1 MNHTPAVTI
10 VVPVYNAMPWLT
22 EAINSIL
29 AQTIGHDQLEI
40 IAVDDGSTDGS
51 GEELD
56 RFAAAHSCVTVIH
69 QENSGG
75 PGKPCNVGLDKATGE
90 YVYFVGADDYLGPKA
105 MAKMLDMAR
114 RAGSDIVL
122 GKMVPAPG
130 FGTRAPRGMWGKN
143 EAKVD
148 LLTSQIYLALSQ
160 VKLFRRAFIEQ
171 HGLRFPT
178 GQLVSS
184 DQPFTAEAYFR
195 ADVISVV
202 ADYDCYYVR
211 NRPDDGNVTRRTHD
225 PLPWLDQ
232 AERLLNMIAS
242 FVPAG
247 AGRDHLVTRH
257 FRFEILPCLGSK
269 HPRFA
274 DRWLNHSTPEE
285 QRKVLDRVKELC
297 DTWLTDN
304 VLEKLAP
311 DLRLRAFCVREN
323 KTGELA
329 AIIAAQLA
337 ESKKAITEGGRVY
350 LDLPYFRDAAAG
362 IPDAMYELDN
372 IRVIHRLDTLDWSA
386 AGLLTVGGHA
396 HLTQVDTDGQIVELL
411 VRKRGS
417 DIEYRVPAAQSETPE
432 LADPATP
439 YDYTHAGFSAGVDF
453 ATLADGRPVANG
465 VWDLSLSVSA
475 KGVTVERRLGKER
488 GKDIVTGHR
497 IRVIPDD
504 KGGSRLVDGYF
515 SVAGN
520 LSVDVGGKLKGF
532 AGKIRCT
539 ELDSSRTHLDVT
551 ARMPLAD
558 VPDNLDVSLVVTRSG
573 KTVTLPTELS
583 FDGRGA
589 VAAAHLSTPML
600 KLRPGTWAVKARF
613 AYEGGSRSLVV
624 NRKNGNPAQVGVLPR
639 VGAVLQKIFGKRRK
653 A

>member
-1 MNHTPAVTI
+1 MNHTPTVTI

-40 IAVDDGSTDGS
+40 IAVDDGSTDG
-51 GEELD
+51 GAEELD
-56 RFAAAHSCVTVIH
+56 RFAADHSCVKVIH

-75 PGKPCNVGLDKATGE
+75 PGKPCNVGLDNATGE
-90 YVYFVGADDYLGPKA
+90 FVYFVGADDYLGPKA
-105 MAKMLDMAR
+105 MAKMVDMAR
-114 RAGSDIVL
+114 RADSDIVL

-130 FGTRAPRGMWGKN
+130 FGTRAPRGMWSKN
-143 EAKVD
+143 EANVD

-160 VKLFRRAFIEQ
+160 VKLFRRSFVEE
-171 HGLRFPT
+171 HGLRFPA

-195 ADVISVV
+195 ARVISVV

-232 AERLLNMIAS
+232 AERLLNMIAE

-247 AGRDHLVTRH
+247 PGRDHLVTRH

-285 QRKVLDRVKELC
+285 QQKVLDRVKELC
-297 DTWLTDN
+297 DTWLTEN

-311 DLRLRAFCVREN
+311 DLRLRAFCAREN
-323 KTGELA
+323 KIAELA

-337 ESKKAITEGGRVY
+337 PTEKAAAHDGKVY
-350 LDLPYFRDAAAG
+350 LSLPYFRDAAAG
-362 IPDAMYELDN
+362 IPDRMYELDN
-372 IRVIHRLDTLDWSA
+372 IRVIHRLDALDWSA
-386 AGLLTVGGHA
+386 TGLLNVGGYA

-411 VRKRGS
+411 VRKRGT
-417 DIEYRVPAAQSETPE
+417 DVEYRVPTAQSETPE
-432 LADPATP
+432 LADASTP

-453 ATLADGRPVANG
+453 ATLAGGDPVANG

-475 KGVTVERRLGKER
+475 KGVTVERRLGNER
-488 GKDIVTGHR
+488 AKDIATGHR
-497 IRVIPDD
+497 LRVLPDG
-504 KGGSRLVDGYF
+504 KGAGRLADGYF
-515 SVAGN
+515 GVAGN
-520 LSVDVGGKLKGF
+520 LSVDVGGKLKTI
-532 AGKIRCT
+532 ASKVRCT
-539 ELDSSRTHLDVT
+539 KLDSSRTHLDVT

-558 VPDNLDVSLVVTRSG
+558 VPDNLDVSLAVTRSGG

-583 FDGRGA
+583 FDEDGA
-589 VAAAHLSTPML
+589 TVTGHLSAPLL
-600 KLRPGTWAVKARF
+600 KLRPGTWAVKAVL
-613 AYEGGSRSLVV
+613 AYEGGGRNLGAT
-624 NRKNGNPAQVGVLPR
+624 RKGGAPAEFAVLPR
-639 VGAVLQKIFGKRRK
+639 IGALLRKVLGRK
-653 A
+653 

>member
-29 AQTIGHDQLEI
+29 AQTIDRDQLEI

-56 RFAAAHSCVTVIH
+56 RFAAADSRLKVIH

-75 PGKPCNVGLDKATGE
+75 PGKPCNVGLDNATGE
-90 YVYFVGADDYLGPKA
+90 YVYFVGADDYLGPEA
-105 MAKMLDMAR
+105 MARMLDMAR

-130 FGTRAPRGMWGKN
+130 FGTRAPRGMWGRN

-148 LLTSQIYLALSQ
+148 LLTSQVYLALSQ
-160 VKLFRRAFIEQ
+160 VKLFRRAFVEE

-195 ADVISVV
+195 AEVISVV

-211 NRPDDGNVTRRTHD
+211 NRPDDSNVTRRTHD

-232 AERLLNMIAS
+232 AERLLNMIAEY
-242 FVPAG
+242 VPAG
-247 AGRDHLVTRH
+247 AGRDNLVARH

-274 DRWLNHSTPEE
+274 DRWLNGSSPEE

-304 VLEKLAP
+304 VLERLAP
-311 DLRLRAFCVREN
+311 DLRVRAYCVSEN
-323 KTGELA
+323 KTAELT
-329 AIIAAQLA
+329 AIITAQLS
-337 ESKKAITEGGRVY
+337 EPEKAITDGGRVY
-350 LDLPYFRDAAAG
+350 LRLPHFRDEAAG
-362 IPDAMYELDN
+362 IPDRMFELDK
-372 IRVIHRLDTLDWSA
+372 IRVVHRLDTLDWTA

-396 HLTQVDTDGQIVELL
+396 HLTQVDTDGQTVELL

-417 DIEYRVPAAQSETPE
+417 DVEYRVAAAQHETPE
-432 LADPATP
+432 LADPSNP

-453 ATLADGRPVANG
+453 ATLADGAPVAKG
-465 VWDLSLSVSA
+465 VWDLSLSVSS

-488 GKDIVTGHR
+488 AKDIAAGHR
-497 IRVIPDD
+497 LRVLPDGE
-504 KGGSRLVDGYF
+504 GGHRLADGYF
-515 SVAGN
+515 GVAGN
-520 LSVDVGGKLKGF
+520 LSVDVGGKLK
-532 AGKIRCT
+532 AVADKVRCT
-539 ELDSSRTHLDVT
+539 RLDSSRTSLDVT
-551 ARMPLAD
+551 ARLPLAD
-558 VPDNLDVSLVVTRSG
+558 VPDNLDLSIVVTRPG
-573 KTVTLPTELS
+573 KAVALPTELS
-583 FDGRGA
+583 FDGEGA
-589 VAAAHLSTPML
+589 TATAHLSAPVL
-600 KLRPGTWAVKARF
+600 KLRPGTWDVKARF
-613 AYEGGSRSLVV
+613 TYEGGKRAYVLT
-624 NRKNGNPAQVGVLPR
+624 RKNGVTAQVSVLPR
-639 VGAVLQKIFGKRRK
+639 LGALLRKVFGR
-653 A
+653 

>member
-29 AQTIGHDQLEI
+29 AQTIGRDQLEI

-51 GEELD
+51 GAELD
-56 RFAAAHSCVTVIH
+56 RFAAAESCIKVIH

-75 PGKPCNVGLDKATGE
+75 PGKPCNVGLDNATGE

-114 RAGSDIVL
+114 RAKSDIVL

-130 FGTRAPRGMWGKN
+130 FGNRAPRGMWGRN

-160 VKLFRRAFIEQ
+160 VKLFRRAFVEG

-195 ADVISVV
+195 AEVISVV

-211 NRPDDGNVTRRTHD
+211 NRPDDSNVTRRTHD

-232 AERLLNMIAS
+232 AERLLNTIAEY
-242 FVPAG
+242 VPAG
-247 AGRDHLVTRH
+247 PGRDNLVTRH

-274 DRWLNHSTPEE
+274 DRWLNGSSPEE

-304 VLEKLAP
+304 VLDKLAP
-311 DLRLRAFCVREN
+311 DLRVRAYCVREN
-323 KTGELA
+323 KTAELTD
-329 AIIAAQLA
+329 IITAQLSMP
-337 ESKKAITEGGRVY
+337 EKAITDGGRVY
-350 LDLPYFRDAAAG
+350 LRLPHFRDESAR
-362 IPDAMYELDN
+362 IPDRMFELDN
-372 IRVIHRLDTLDWSA
+372 IRVVHRLDFVDWTA

-396 HLTQVDTDGQIVELL
+396 HLTQVDTDGQTVELL

-417 DIEYRVPAAQSETPE
+417 DVEYRIAAAQSETPE
-432 LADPATP
+432 LADASTP
-439 YDYTHAGFSAGVDF
+439 YDYTRAGFRAGVDF
-453 ATLADGRPVANG
+453 ATLAAGAPAGKG
-465 VWDLSLSVSA
+465 VWDLSLSVSS
-475 KGVTVERRLGKER
+475 KGVTVERRLGSER
-488 GKDIVTGHR
+488 AKDIATGHR
-497 IRVIPDD
+497 LRVLPDGE
-504 KGGSRLVDGYF
+504 GGHRFADGYF
-515 SVAGN
+515 GVAGN
-520 LSVDVGGKLKGF
+520 LSVDVGGKLK
-532 AGKIRCT
+532 AVAENVRCT
-539 ELDSSRTHLDVT
+539 RLDSSRTSLDVT
-551 ARMPLAD
+551 ARMPLSD
-558 VPDNLDVSLVVTRSG
+558 VPDELDVSLVVTRSG
-573 KTVTLPTELS
+573 KTVALPTELS
-583 FDGRGA
+583 FDEDGVTA
-589 VAAAHLSTPML
+589 TAHLSAPML
-600 KLRPGTWAVKARF
+600 KLRPGTWAVKARI
-613 AYEGGSRSLVV
+613 AHEGGGRSFPAI
-624 NRKNGNPAQVGVLPR
+624 RKGGKPAEVGVLPR
-639 VGAVLQKIFGKRRK
+639 IGALLRKVFGS
-653 A
+653 